1 MAKLFEKW
9 TVSFITEQTAKK
21 MGILCETL
29 VQNSHINNFI
39 GDEQKIK

>member
-9 TVSFITEQTAKK
+9 TVSFITEQTAKNSN
-21 MGILCETL
+21 LCETL